1 MLAGFGANVIFR
13 RLSAAGAGIGR
24 GAVACLFI
32 LLAIEYRNTGM
43 ILTDIAYDPP
53 TVYNVY
59 KAVRTLGPGAVVE
72 LPLPALDKLPGLE
85 VHYAFASIGHWYPLV
100 NGYSG
105 YYPPEYSQTV
115 GRMVNFPDDRS
126 LAQLRTIGVRYLI
139 FHPHLYAGDK
149 YASLVKRM
157 AERRELRPYG
167 TFPAE
172 GGNAELFLL
181 EK

>member
-1 MLAGFGANVIFR
+1 VLFR
-13 RLSAAGAGIGR
+13 RLSAAGAR
-24 GAVACLFI
+24 VAKGAVALTFI

-43 ILTDIAYDPP
+43 ILTDLTYAPP
-53 TVYNVY
+53 SVHNVY
-59 KAVRTLGPGAVVE
+59 KTVRALGPGAVVE

-115 GRMVNFPDDRS
+115 SRMENFPDDRS
-126 LAQLRTIGVRYLI
+126 IAHLGNIGVRYLI
-139 FHPHLYAGDK
+139 VHPHLYTADN
-149 YASLVKRM
+149 YASLIERM

-172 GGNAELFLL
+172 GGDAELFLL
-181 EK
+181 VR